1 MLQLRVPY
9 YCWPWMRDR
18 GEQTIAGLGLEMLKN
33 PEALDAFIEAL
44 VGSLENFS
52 LADDRDPKAP
62 KVTENRNFSPALRLI
77 TEAVSGY
84 RKTQRSSTF
93 YKNQRIPR
101 RQILFTDT

>member
-1 MLQLRVPY
+1 
-9 YCWPWMRDR
+9 
-18 GEQTIAGLGLEMLKN
+18 MLKN

-77 TEAVSGY
+77 TEAVSLIGKNTTIQYVLQESKEFETTNIIY
-84 RKTQRSSTF
+84 R
-93 YKNQRIPR
+93 Y
-101 RQILFTDT
+101 